1 MIGVPTIKLLCHFE
15 AETPNP
21 FHAQRGAALD
31 EIQDPSTHVVSDSRI
46 CEIYGFA
53 NDVVSRDE
61 SATRMKK
68 SPDPLPHR
76 RMMRVL
82 AID

>member
-1 MIGVPTIKLLCHFE
+1 MIGVPTIKPLCRFE
-15 AETPNP
+15 AQTPNP

-31 EIQDPSTHVVSDSRI
+31 EVQDSSPHVVSDSRI
-46 CEIYGFA
+46 CEVYGLA
-53 NDVVSRDE
+53 NDVISRDE
-61 SATRMKK
+61 PATRMKK
-68 SPDPLPHR
+68 SPDSLPHR